1 MSLQPFVKK
10 ADFQVFK
17 LWEEFLSDLKNRFYN
32 DRSPKNQIKIM
43 DVKVWTLLV
52 WSQPKTT

>member
-1 MSLQPFVKK
+1 MRPQPFVKK

-32 DRSPKNQIKIM
+32 DRWPKKNQFIIF
-43 DVKVWTLLV
+43 
-52 WSQPKTT
+52 